1 VTEQAEWVEERDA
14 AVLKRLR
21 RKPQTFDELQE
32 LTGLEEYPL
41 RETLYQMTVDG
52 EADYDYDEQ
61 GWTLPRR
68 RRKLTRKEA
77 IGVLMDAADSWS
89 NELAEWIIPAEDRD
103 DTDEWEDNMSTTAN
117 RREQIARIEEA
128 ITLLAPKERHG

>member
-1 VTEQAEWVEERDA
+1 MTEQAEWEEERDA

-32 LTGLEEYPL
+32 LTGLESYPL

-68 RRKLTRKEA
+68 RRKLTRREA

-89 NELAEWIIPAEDRD
+89 DELLEYIIPAEDRD

-117 RREQIARIEEA
+117 RREQVARIEEA
-128 ITLLAPKERHG
+128 IALLSPKEKQ